1 MGYIAIKV
9 EDSVGERFKE
19 LAKNDGLTM
28 TALLEKL
35 MQGEIGGETNERLD
49 KLAEWLPKRLDE
61 LERKIEKAGSSPM
74 AVLDAID
81 KKNEKPIPKEME
93 GLQPDELPPC
103 CQKAYA
109 NMAYGEGVGELCPH
123 WEKAYN
129 NFNQLEYK
137 NTLTGRYMSDR
148 AYDKYV

>member
-1 MGYIAIKV
+1 MAVEYKAIRLEEGVAERLKKLSKSNGITLS
-9 EDSVGERFKE
+9 EQLGELLESGGGDLSSLHKRFDDLGVYLEKKFKE
-19 LAKNDGLTM
+19 V
-28 TALLEKL
+28 
-35 MQGEIGGETNERLD
+35 
-49 KLAEWLPKRLDE
+49 
-61 LERKIEKAGSSPM
+61 GSSPM

-93 GLQPDELPPC
+93 GLQPDELPEC